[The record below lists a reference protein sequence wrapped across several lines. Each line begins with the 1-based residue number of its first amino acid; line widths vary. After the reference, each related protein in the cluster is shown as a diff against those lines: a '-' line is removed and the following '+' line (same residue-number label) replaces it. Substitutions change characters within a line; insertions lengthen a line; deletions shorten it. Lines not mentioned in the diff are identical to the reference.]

1 MKFLVSLQKLI
12 TKKVFLYFV
21 KWKFLSFIFIFRFT
35 VQNLSLS
42 TTVKISTCTITIV
55 GCNFATVLET
65 RALLHP
71 TK

>member
-1 MKFLVSLQKLI
+1 MEGGGEGASVD
-12 TKKVFLYFV
+12 VG
-21 KWKFLSFIFIFRFT
+21 
-35 VQNLSLS
+35 LS
-42 TTVKISTCTITIV
+42 TTVKISICTIRVV